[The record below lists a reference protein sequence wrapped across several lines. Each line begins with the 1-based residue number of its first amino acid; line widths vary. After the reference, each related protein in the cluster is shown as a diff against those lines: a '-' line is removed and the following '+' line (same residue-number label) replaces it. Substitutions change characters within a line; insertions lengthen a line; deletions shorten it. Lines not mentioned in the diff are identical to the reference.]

1 MVDLTPRN
9 FPPDPS
15 SDKAGGQA
23 ADTATAIAVVR
34 RRRLMVALVVAVLV
48 VVAGFVAIQG
58 LQNATLFFRN
68 ADEAVELREELGERR
83 FRLQG
88 RVVPS
93 TVASEGGVTTFE
105 VIHNCEVVSVRH
117 TTDPPELFS
126 SPWIPVVL
134 EGAWTP
140 GEVTNIAGG
149 HSHYF
154 LSDRMLVK
162 HTNEYVSANE
172 ARVGTGAPDD
182 LLTDCPAELA
192 AAAS

>member
-9 FPPDPS
+9 APDTP
-15 SDKAGGQA
+15 A
-23 ADTATAIAVVR
+23 AEQDEAVAAASAIVR
-34 RRRLMVALVVAVLV
+34 KRRLIVGLVVTVLV
-48 VVAGFVAIQG
+48 IAAGFVAIQG

-68 ADEAVELREELGERR
+68 ADEAIEQRDDLGERR

-93 TVASEGGVTTFE
+93 TVANEGGVTIFQ

-117 TTDPPELFS
+117 TTDPPALFS

-134 EGAWTP
+134 EGVWTP
-140 GEVTNIAGG
+140 GAVNNIAGG
-149 HSHYF
+149 DSHYF
-154 LSDRMLVK
+154 LSDRILVK
-162 HTNEYVSANE
+162 HTNEYASANE
-172 ARVGTGAPDD
+172 ERVSSDA
-182 LLTDCPAELA
+182 PAEVLDDCSSELR